1 MEESSLGSV
10 YCTGCGHGNPPG
22 SRFCAA
28 CGNELTPIAAPAA
41 LAAPQELRER
51 ARAGAVEAAGQRKHA
66 TVLFAD
72 VAGSMEL
79 AERIDAEQWRE
90 VMDGLFK
97 LLADGVH
104 RHEGTVDKFTG
115 DGIMAL
121 FGAPIA
127 DESHARSACLA
138 AIEILA
144 ESSAYAERI
153 ERDLGIR
160 LAVRIGINS
169 GTLVIGS
176 LGERDDLQ
184 YTAIGHTVGLAQRME
199 SLAGP
204 DSILITGETAALV
217 RGYIDLE
224 DRGTVEVKGA
234 TEPVGTFVPTGV
246 GAARDR
252 LDVALDVV

>member
-1 MEESSLGSV
+1 MWARQ
-10 YCTGCGHGNPPG
+10 PAR

-28 CGNELTPIAAPAA
+28 CGNELTPIVAPAA

-51 ARAGAVEAAGQRKHA
+51 AGAGAVETAGQRKHA

-138 AIEILA
+138 ALEIL
-144 ESSAYAERI
+144 EKSSAYAERI

-169 GTLVIGS
+169 GMLVIGS

-204 DSILITGETAALV
+204 DSILITERRPPWSVATSTSRIAAPSRSRAPPSRSAHSHRPAWGRHATASTS
-217 RGYIDLE
+217 RWS
-224 DRGTVEVKGA
+224 
-234 TEPVGTFVPTGV
+234 
-246 GAARDR
+246 
-252 LDVALDVV
+252 VV